1 MAAAAGVCAAAALL
15 ILPDIARAGILD
27 FIFGGFQQQPAPPA
41 SSYAEPPANAPSSR
55 RGPDGTREEGGGGG
69 GGRYVGYCVRL
80 CDGHPFPMGHLIN
93 ATPIETCRAM
103 CPASQ
108 TKVFF
113 GSGIDHAATREGQRY
128 ADLDN
133 AYVYRERLVPNC
145 TCNGRDAFGLA
156 PLEATS
162 DPTLRAGDMV
172 ATKSGIQ
179 AYTGRRGPGPAFSP
193 VDEAAVA
200 AELTRS
206 SSRAQPKRPALAPT
220 AAEEEPGVTAR
231 PDADMQPDMRGQATR

>member
-1 MAAAAGVCAAAALL
+1 MAAAGACAVACLL
-15 ILPDIARAGILD
+15 TVPHIAHAGILD

-41 SSYAEPPANAPSSR
+41 SSYADPPATAPSSR
-55 RGPDGTREEGGGGG
+55 RGPDGTREEAVIGG

-80 CDGHPFPMGHLIN
+80 CDGHPFPLGYLAN
-93 ATPIETCRAM
+93 ATPVETCRAM
-103 CPASQ
+103 CPASP

-113 GSGIDHAATREGQRY
+113 GSGVDHAVTREGQRY
-128 ADLDN
+128 ADIDN
-133 AYVYRERLVPNC
+133 AYLYRERLVPNC

-156 PLEATS
+156 RFDATS

-172 ATKSGIQ
+172 ATKGGIQ
-179 AYTGRRGPGPAFSP
+179 AYTGRRGQGPAFSP

-206 SSRAQPKRPALAPT
+206 SSRSQPKRPTLSP
-220 AAEEEPGVTAR
+220 AAEEEPGATAR
-231 PDADMQPDMRGQATR
+231 PDGDAQPDTRGQATR

>member
-1 MAAAAGVCAAAALL
+1 MAAAGACAAACLL
-15 ILPDIARAGILD
+15 TLPGVAHAGILD
-27 FIFGGFQQQPAPPA
+27 FLFGGFQQKPAPPA
-41 SSYAEPPANAPSSR
+41 SSYAEPPATTPSSR

-69 GGRYVGYCVRL
+69 GYVGYCVRL
-80 CDGHPFPMGHLIN
+80 CDGHPFPLGHLAN
-93 ATPIETCRAM
+93 ATPVETCRAM

-113 GSGIDHAATREGQRY
+113 GSRVDHAATREGQRY

-156 PLEATS
+156 PLEATT

-172 ATKSGIQ
+172 ATKNGIQ
-179 AYTGRRGPGPAFSP
+179 AFTGRRGQGPAFAP

-206 SSRAQPKRPALAPT
+206 SSRAQPKRPALPP
-220 AAEEEPGVTAR
+220 AADEEPGATAR
-231 PDADMQPDMRGQATR
+231 PDADVQPDMRGQATR